1 MTELTPPIE
10 FPAQAEL
17 SAQEPVAVAEAP
29 LPAAPGWLTHKPFA
43 AFPNLTVET
52 LLFAAILIFA
62 IITRFYDLGTRV
74 MSHDESLHT
83 YYSWNL
89 YRGQGYQHNPM
100 MHGPLQ
106 FHMLALSYFIF
117 GVSDFTAR
125 IPAALFSI
133 AAVAALWYWRR
144 YLGRF
149 GALVAALMMV
159 ISPYMLF
166 YGRYVRN
173 EAFVA
178 LYGILALYAVLRYL
192 ENGQARYLYLLTAAT
207 ALHFT
212 VKETAFIYT
221 AELLIFLLAYFVSSV
236 TRAPWGE
243 RKAEFRGF
251 IISMGATILGLG
263 GALAIAYINQ
273 KTKAPVNGDLTGA
286 GTQLALPS
294 AIAPFEISLA
304 VIGLLGLLAAGFF
317 LVRGLSIER
326 LRQERSL
333 DLFLLLGTL
342 IVPTLIPFPMVMAGL
357 NPLDYTPT
365 GLLYTSLFIIPVFI
379 VAAMIGY
386 WWNWNIWWRAAALFY
401 IIFTVFYTTL
411 FTNGAGFF
419 TGLVGSLG
427 YWLEQQGVER
437 GSQPWYFYLLIQI
450 PVYEFLPFFAS
461 LLAAALGFRRLKREN
476 PPAENLSAA
485 PEGEFAAESPALPP
499 DAAPESLP
507 ATEQGNPLF
516 LARPVD
522 SVTINLP
529 NTFALLGWWSV
540 ASVAAFTLAGEKMP
554 WITVHLAL
562 PMILWGGW
570 AIGDILERIEWKEL
584 RRRNVFVALG
594 LTLVFIF
601 SAVGIFLAWNN
612 PIPPF
617 SGKELSQL
625 QTTTSFVLAV
635 IGLFASGAGLFYLL
649 NEHWPLKQAIYLTLI
664 SFFGLLAVLTTRA
677 AFRATY
683 INYDSGMEYLV
694 YAHGYT
700 GNKDALRQ
708 VMDLSEKTTGDPYA
722 IKVAYDDD
730 TSWPMSWYMREFPNA
745 VFYGSQPNRD
755 LRELPAIIVGDNN
768 FSKIEP
774 IVGKDYLRYDYIR
787 MVWPNQDYFGLTPE
801 RFANAISDPAVRA
814 GIFDIWLNRD
824 YSAYAKATGRESMTN
839 QNWDPSDRMRLYIRK
854 DVANQLWNYG
864 AAPVE
869 QVVSDP
875 YAGKATKIEA
885 NLVFGEIGQNL
896 GQFDAPRGLAFAPDG
911 SLYVADSRNHRIQH
925 FDAEGNF
932 INQWGTF
939 GDLLNTGQA
948 PIGTLDEPWGVA
960 VGPDGSVYV
969 SDTWNHRI
977 QKFSAEG
984 KAIKMWGIFGLA
996 ADASD
1001 ALYGPRGISID
1012 SAGHIFVADTGNK
1025 RIVIFDSEGN
1035 LLNSFGS
1042 EGVDIGQF
1050 YEPVDVKIGPDG
1062 NAYVTDTWNHRV
1074 QVFAPGGAD
1083 GLSFTPLLQWEV
1095 SGWLSE
1101 TLDNKP
1107 YIAIAPNGHVFV
1119 TDPEGYRVIE
1129 FTAEGL
1135 VVRVWGDYGAEN
1147 FAFTLPSGIIS
1158 DAAGNIWV
1166 TDAGYNRVMRFTLP

>member
-1 MTELTPPIE
+1 MTE
-10 FPAQAEL
+10 EL
-17 SAQEPVAVAEAP
+17 FNNAPAP
-29 LPAAPGWLTHKPFA
+29 LPSLPETPQSEAELPAGPGWLSHKPFA
-43 AFPNLTVET
+43 AFPNLSVEI
-52 LLFAAILIFA
+52 LLFAAILLLA
-62 IITRFYDLGTRV
+62 VVTRFYDLGTRV

-83 YYSWNL
+83 YYSWQL

-106 FHMLALSYFIF
+106 FHLLALSYFIF

-144 YLGRF
+144 YLGRL
-149 GALVAALMMV
+149 GALFAALMMV

-178 LYGILALYAVLRYL
+178 LYGILTLYAVLRYL
-192 ENGQARYLYLLTAAT
+192 ETGRGRYLYLLAAAT

-221 AELLIFLLAYFVSSV
+221 AEMLIFLLAYFVSSV

-243 RKAEFRGF
+243 RKAEFNGF
-251 IISMGATILGLG
+251 LLSMGATAIGLG
-263 GALAIAYINQ
+263 GALGLAYVQ
-273 KTKAPVNGDLTGA
+273 AKLKGPVNGDATGA
-286 GTQLALPS
+286 GQQLALPAS
-294 AIAPFEISLA
+294 VAPIEIALA
-304 VIGLLGLLAAGFF
+304 VIGVLGLVAAGFF
-317 LVRGLSIER
+317 LVRGLSLEH
-326 LRQERSL
+326 LRRERSL

-342 IVPTLIPFPMVMAGL
+342 VVPTLIPFPMVLAGL
-357 NPLDYTPT
+357 NPLDYSPS
-365 GLLYTSLFIIPVFI
+365 GLLYTSLFLLPVVLI
-379 VAAMIGY
+379 AAAIGY
-386 WWNWNIWWRAAALFY
+386 WWNWPVWWRAAALFY
-401 IIFTVFYTTL
+401 TIFTVFYTTL
-411 FTNGAGFF
+411 FTNGSGFF

-461 LLAAALGFRRLKREN
+461 LLAAALGFRRLKRET
-476 PPAENLSAA
+476 PPAENLLAA
-485 PEGEFAAESPALPP
+485 PEGEPAAES
-499 DAAPESLP
+499 AAPSSDSAPENLP
-507 ATEQGNPLF
+507 AAEPEPPLQ
-516 LARPVD
+516 PVD
-522 SVTINLP
+522 SVTANLR
-529 NTFALLGWWSV
+529 NSFALLAWWSV
-540 ASVAAFTLAGEKMP
+540 ASIAAFTLAGEKMP

-570 AIGDILERIEWKEL
+570 ALGDIAERIEWAEL
-584 RRRNVFVALG
+584 RQRNIFVALG
-594 LTLVFIF
+594 LALVFLF
-601 SAVGIFLAWNN
+601 SAVGIFLAWNS

-617 SGKELSQL
+617 SGKELAQL
-625 QTTTSFVLAV
+625 QSSSSFVLAL
-635 IGLFASGAGLFYLL
+635 IGLFASGGGLFYLL
-649 NEHWPLKQAIYLTLI
+649 NQRWPLKQAASLLLMT
-664 SFFGLLAVLTTRA
+664 FFGLLALLTTRA
-677 AFRATY
+677 ALRAAY
-683 INYDSGMEYLV
+683 VNYDSGMEYLV

-700 GNKDALRQ
+700 GNKDVLRQ
-708 VMDLSEKTTGDPYA
+708 VMDISEKTTGDPYA

-730 TSWPMSWYMREFPNA
+730 TSWPMSWYMRQFPNA
-745 VFYGSQPNRD
+745 VFYGNQPNRD

-774 IVGKDYLRYDYIR
+774 IVSKDFLRYDYIR
-787 MVWPNQDYFGLTPE
+787 MVWPNQDYFNLTPE
-801 RFANAISDPAVRA
+801 RFLSAISDPALRA

-839 QNWDPSDRMRLYIRK
+839 QNWDPSDRMRLYVRK
-854 DVANQLWNYG
+854 DIANQLWNYG
-864 AAPVE
+864 AAPAE
-869 QVVSDP
+869 AQPVSDP
-875 YAGKATKIEA
+875 YAGKVTKIEA
-885 NLVFGEIGQNL
+885 GLVFGEIGQNP

-925 FDAEGNF
+925 FDAQGNF
-932 INQWGTF
+932 INQWGGF
-939 GDLLNTGQA
+939 GDLLNTGLA
-948 PIGTLDEPWGVA
+948 PTGTFDEPWGVA

-984 KAIKMWGIFGLA
+984 KPIKMWGVFGLA
-996 ADASD
+996 ADAPD
-1001 ALYGPRGISID
+1001 ALYGPRGISVD
-1012 SAGHIFVADTGNK
+1012 AAGHVFVADTGNK
-1025 RIVIFDSEGN
+1025 RIVIFDSQGN

-1042 EGVDIGQF
+1042 EGADVGQF
-1050 YEPVDVKIGPDG
+1050 YEPVDVKLGPDG
-1062 NAYVTDTWNHRV
+1062 NAYVTDTWNQRV

-1083 GLSFTPLLQWEV
+1083 GLIFTPLRQWSV
-1095 SGWLSE
+1095 DGWLSE
-1101 TLDNKP
+1101 SLDNKP
-1107 YIAIAPNGHVFV
+1107 YIAIAPSGHVFI

-1147 FAFTLPSGIIS
+1147 FAFTLPSGIVS